1 MEAFGLVS
9 AAAGVASFGIT
20 VCEGLLTYYSS
31 WKDAYDTVRSM
42 YENIEALAKTF
53 VILERTISNPTLS
66 EAARHRVEES
76 IESCRKG
83 IAALRKKLDKIEKS
97 SAQQSWKERTWVRI
111 KGTIYP
117 FKESTLLKL
126 KEGCIELRHD
136 VGLALATLQINT
148 SVRSLD
154 KLAAFDERMF
164 EVPNNIET
172 ILGNSNVLLNH
183 MENLVASGKS
193 ILHLLVLF
201 SRSVVVNLLIAT
213 KGEVLTK
220 ICDWLSPL
228 AGDFERRQQELSS
241 TLDRQEGMARWLFN
255 TSEFKSWIH
264 DTGTALW
271 CTGMREYR
279 NHRLAGLSLT
289 TFQDGIGKSV
299 LVSFVVD
306 ILHQAR
312 ASEGVGVAYI
322 YCNYEEAHRQSPSN
336 LIAALL
342 LQFVIQQNTVSE
354 DLLSLYEHHMKN
366 KTRPLLN
373 EYLRLL
379 QDTIAEFS
387 KVLLRSHL
395 KKDPS
400 LHKRI
405 IRNILQKTRSMFL
418 LARLYIETL
427 TRLITLRKVKS
438 ALNTLPDGLESMY
451 HSVMV
456 RIHGQDT
463 ELVTLGLNV
472 LGWIYYAKRPLTLI
486 ELQHA
491 LAVEP
496 RDTFLDEDGMP
507 DKDLLTSVCGG
518 LLSVQDGETVAFIHY
533 TAQEFFDVHKDHYLK
548 GARLNMAQT
557 CLTYLSFDAWSTGA
571 CTTDGAFESRLKEY
585 PFLEYASIH
594 WGVHADL
601 EGELSTD
608 IEKLAVK
615 TICSRKYKTNY
626 VGYSQEFSISTP
638 GLVLA
643 SAFGLKRIGSL
654 LLQHDA
660 DIEDEDARGLR
671 PIHQA
676 LWEGHDAM
684 VQFLINEG
692 ADCEIPIGSHEPPQ
706 HSSLVMQG
714 APVHLA
720 SIKGNELAVDLLLA
734 KSVNVNAHLENGWT
748 ALHMAAANG
757 HSSVVSLLLRNGAEV
772 NATDSAGGTAIYR
785 AAETG
790 QDGVIKLLV
799 QHKGNVNMRTK
810 LEQTP
815 LLRAAENGHGAAV
828 TLLLESGADWKIKD
842 FLGWTPLY
850 RAQDHGHDDVEK
862 LLKKWIKEHREKG
875 QAKQD
880 SMALRG

>member
-271 CTGMREYR
+271 CTGM
-279 NHRLAGLSLT
+279 H
-289 TFQDGIGKSV
+289 GIGKSV

-387 KVLLRSHL
+387 KV
-395 KKDPS
+395 
-400 LHKRI
+400 
-405 IRNILQKTRSMFL
+405 
-418 LARLYIETL
+418 Y
-427 TRLITLRKVKS
+427 
-438 ALNTLPDGLESMY
+438 
-451 HSVMV
+451 VMDWK
-456 RIHGQDT
+456 DT

-507 DKDLLTSVCGG
+507 DKDLLT
-518 LLSVQDGETVAFIHY
+518 
-533 TAQEFFDVHKDHYLK
+533 
-548 GARLNMAQT
+548 
-557 CLTYLSFDAWSTGA
+557 
-571 CTTDGAFESRLKEY
+571 
-585 PFLEYASIH
+585 
-594 WGVHADL
+594 
-601 EGELSTD
+601 
-608 IEKLAVK
+608 
-615 TICSRKYKTNY
+615 
-626 VGYSQEFSISTP
+626 QEFSISTP